1 MQKKYNFDVDIV
13 IPWVDGS
20 DKEWLKEKNK
30 YLDKENQID
39 VDAGANRY
47 RDWDNVQY
55 IFRGIE
61 KFAPWVRKVFFITCG
76 QKPSWLNLNNEKLVW
91 VNHKDYIPEEYL
103 PTFSANPIELNMH
116 RIEGLS
122 EHFIYLNDDFF
133 FTSNV
138 KKSDFFDKNGLPK
151 IVAMEMPK
159 AITGFIFDNITMNN
173 VRALNKLF
181 NKKEV
186 KKKHKKKWYSLTNP
200 VCYII
205 NKFYDIT
212 AKVGWAGFYIK
223 HLPAPFL
230 KSKIEKCWEL
240 FYDELNKTSLN
251 KFRSVYD
258 VNQYLFTEYLLC
270 SGEFF
275 ADRYKRDGELL
286 SLNDGEKPNI
296 GTICNVLKKQKYKMV
311 CLSDSQITKFEETK
325 QKINLAFESI
335 LPSKSNFEL

>member
-1 MQKKYNFDVDIV
+1 MKKYDFDVDIV

-39 VDAGANRY
+39 VDVGANRY

-61 KFAPWVRKVFFITCG
+61 KFAPWVRRVFFITCG
-76 QKPSWLNLNNEKLVW
+76 QKPSWLNLSNEKLVW

-133 FTSNV
+133 FTSKV

-151 IVAMEMPK
+151 IVAMEKPK
-159 AITGFIFDNITMNN
+159 SIEDFVFDNITRNN

-205 NKFYDIT
+205 NKFYDVT
-212 AKVGWAGFYIK
+212 VKAGWAGFYMD

-230 KSKIEKCWEL
+230 KSKIEECWDKL
-240 FYDELNKTSLN
+240 YDVLDSTSKN
-251 KFRSVYD
+251 KFRSIYD

-270 SGEFF
+270 SGEFCPDKFKKRGMQF
-275 ADRYKRDGELL
+275 ALKDSEN
-286 SLNDGEKPNI
+286 SNI
-296 GTICNVLKKQKYKMV
+296 AFVCNRIKKKKHKTICINDARV
-311 CLSDSQITKFEETK
+311 SDFENTKE
-325 QKINLAFESI
+325 KINLALESI
-335 LPSKSNFEL
+335 LSEKSSFEL